1 MDRKRAKDTGI
12 RVEVPQGTG
21 ESVALDELVDDFLH
35 GDVNGALHALH
46 EPHSENKPGESAAPE
61 LA

>member
-12 RVEVPQGTG
+12 RVEVPQSTG

-46 EPHSENKPGESAAPE
+46 EPYSESKPSGAASPE
-61 LA
+61 AA

>member
-21 ESVALDELVDDFLH
+21 ESVALDELVTDFLR

-46 EPHSENKPGESAAPE
+46 EPHSESKREETEGAE
-61 LA
+61 

>member
-1 MDRKRAKDTGI
+1 MDKKHAKDTGI
-12 RVEVPQGTG
+12 RVEVLQGTG
-21 ESVALDELVDDFLH
+21 ESVALDELVNDFLH

-46 EPHSENKPGESAAPE
+46 EPHSESKPEAPGAPK